1 MAQPVPSLS
10 VFAVVRGVVSASHPT
25 EGPGPDYRPPF
36 AGGRIVSVSNDIP
49 KGEVLV
55 EIGIAEPQADGS
67 YRIELP
73 EQLSARTLIL
83 RPREYEE

>member
-1 MAQPVPSLS
+1 MTQPAPTLS
-10 VFAVVRGVVSASHPT
+10 VFAVVRGMMFASHPT

-36 AGGRIVSVSNDIP
+36 AGGRTVSTSDDIP
-49 KGEVLV
+49 RGQVLV
-55 EIGIAEPQADGS
+55 EVGIVEPQADGS

-83 RPREYEE
+83 RPYESEE